1 MEKTRTRQFAAL
13 STVALSAFAF
23 AFVPAQAANES
34 RVLDFDTHAAFFSS
48 ETGQKAPLDPQV
60 FVAAPS
66 AVAATGPQGIKHVA
80 GVRNALVSDSP
91 DLLVLTA
98 AGKPLNMSLGAWLAA
113 KGEVIFRPLPGGREK
128 VSIVL
133 SGLKPHGRYS
143 LFENHFDQ
151 KPIGF
156 TPLDGTG
163 ADNSFVADA
172 NGNAV
177 VTTISPGA
185 VTHDNA
191 VLVVYHSDG
200 KAHGQ
205 SRGEIGVDAHHQ
217 LIARP

>member
-1 MEKTRTRQFAAL
+1 LTA
-13 STVALSAFAF
+13 
-23 AFVPAQAANES
+23 
-34 RVLDFDTHAAFFSS
+34 
-48 ETGQKAPLDPQV
+48 
-60 FVAAPS
+60 
-66 AVAATGPQGIKHVA
+66 
-80 GVRNALVSDSP
+80 DSP

-98 AGKPLNMSLGAWLAA
+98 AGKPLGMSLGAWLAA
-113 KGEVIFRPLPGGREK
+113 KGKVILRPLPGGREK

-133 SGLKPHGRYS
+133 SGLKPNGRYS

-156 TPLDGTG
+156 TPLDGSG

-177 VTTISPGA
+177 VTTVSPGV
-185 VTHDNA
+185 VTRDNA

-200 KAHGQ
+200 KAHGR
-205 SRGEIGVDAHHQ
+205 SRGDIGVDAHHQ